1 MQHLLSVSGAD
12 RRQSGI
18 ECAPTVHFAL
28 QSFSGSVIFS
38 AALTGVPISMAIL
51 FHIPTTDRLA
61 AQDAG
66 ADARL
71 AFAGASM
78 VNGETIAP
86 VGRRVR

>member
-18 ECAPTVHFAL
+18 GCAPTVHFAL
-28 QSFSGSVIFS
+28 QSLSGSVIFS

-61 AQDAG
+61 GQDAG
-66 ADARL
+66 AGECS

-78 VNGETIAP
+78 VNGETIASA
-86 VGRRVR
+86 GRRAR

>member
-61 AQDAG
+61 AQDA
-66 ADARL
+66 RL